1 MWKYWGDY
9 TTGLPCINSFTMKS
23 GNKFIY
29 CTVKQAYSEV
39 PGSSN
44 FDTLFS
50 IQYLLKGVEMTRD
63 FATSVDSL

>member
-1 MWKYWGDY
+1 
-9 TTGLPCINSFTMKS
+9 MKS